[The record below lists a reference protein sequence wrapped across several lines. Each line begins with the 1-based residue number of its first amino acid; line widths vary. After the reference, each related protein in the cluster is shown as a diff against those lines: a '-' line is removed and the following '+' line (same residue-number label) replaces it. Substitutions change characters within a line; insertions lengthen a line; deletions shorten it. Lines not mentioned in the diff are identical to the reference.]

1 MGSLL
6 IKRIVLL
13 TLFLSCNNIWLIAND
28 KQNQTTPLYKDKG
41 SEELQ
46 NFKNIIWSTYFGET
60 GNDYINQIAMDKVG
74 NFIIGGYVNSNNL
87 PVDINSY
94 QKQNKGGNDFYIAKF
109 SSDFKL
115 IWSTYIGG
123 AKDDYLIA
131 LGIDID
137 DNIWISGEVNSS
149 DFPSTSNA
157 VSRTHSGGTK
167 DIIICKFSSDGNL
180 EYSTYLGGRDYE
192 SALTI
197 AFDNERNVYFGG
209 RSWSNNFPTTV
220 GAYQKNKFGY
230 YDGILVKFNIDSY
243 KYYGTY
249 VGITNN
255 SGTDNLYIEALTID
269 NQNNIIIGGHT
280 NSSKLTMVN
289 SKLGDK
295 FKGIY
300 DAYLIKFDNS
310 MNIIWSNYYGGSK
323 NDRLSKIDCD
333 ENGNIYGI
341 GFTKS
346 IDLEMKNSFDSVH
359 QSFEDAFLFKINSS
373 GELQW
378 STYLG
383 GNRTEGNQMDD
394 DNIDR
399 IYADIKYFN
408 NKIGI
413 VFKTNSSDL
422 PLIGNNYYS
431 KDYLGGQYDVYSM
444 ILSDNGIPIQSS
456 YLGGDN
462 LDIAFSS
469 IFTKDYIFIC
479 GNTNSTNI
487 KTTTN
492 AFQSNYKSG
501 IDGFVMKFMINKII
515 PITSN
520 NPICEGDDLLLLCD
534 SVPDAEYF
542 WSGPNGFSSNLRKTI
557 IKNAKINHSGIY
569 SLYLKIEG
577 QYSDTSYIDVI
588 VSKYLVSPGD
598 SSLIYLGS
606 AERTEDYLKLTNA
619 EIFDTGA
626 IWLRKKFSF
635 KKDFVTTFEFRVTGG
650 SNGIVKESSIPGA
663 DGFAF
668 VIQNHDYPYLG
679 QKGGDMGYTGIP
691 NSLAVEYDM
700 FQNPY
705 DLNGNHIAVQSMG
718 SEPNIANHLITKSML
733 GRNDNIP
740 IIQQNTIY
748 YSKIEYSW
756 ESKTLSIYLG
766 TDSVLQSPVLSV
778 NNFDMTTF
786 LNLEDNE
793 YAYIGFTSGTGNAYQ
808 EHQIINWVV
817 PCTNP
822 PVIIDNVGDNF
833 VNSKQMLVYP
843 NPGRDLIEI
852 ELDLPLYEKVSLS
865 LTDITG
871 KVLITILD
879 NQHLLYGKLKLPVNT
894 GDLGSGMYFLRLQ
907 TLSDIEIQKVLII
920 K

>member
-1 MGSLL
+1 MVGEKMKNLFVIGFIIILVIISNNKSLSQNN
-6 IKRIVLL
+6 IKNNPVLL
-13 TLFLSCNNIWLIAND
+13 NNLSS
-28 KQNQTTPLYKDKG
+28 LYY
-41 SEELQ
+41 
-46 NFKNIIWSTYFGET
+46 STYFGGKSNDTFSAMCLDSSGNIFTAGNTSSSDYPIVNSSSKYHGETDVTINKFDNNGKLLFSMCIGGRNDEYVQEILCDRNNNIWISGETDSDDFPVT
-60 GNDYINQIAMDKVG
+60 GNAFQ
-74 NFIIGGYVNSNNL
+74 SNNRGGTKDGYLMKFDNSGNLLFSTFWGGSNYESFAGMTLDKFDNIWVTGRTWSTNFPTTPNAQKSQLSSFYETFLFKVDKNLILVYCSLFGPSISESGTLTLSEAIVSDSDGNIYLSGYSNSAKL
-87 PVDINSY
+87 PVTVNAY
-94 QKQNKGGNDFYIAKF
+94 QRNKKGNYDGFLAKF
-109 SSDFKL
+109 DNNAGLLFCTYFGGSLQDYPSNIAVDANDNIYIQTITASQDLEVKSDNFNQVFFGSLDIYLTKFSNTGNL

-123 AKDDYLIA
+123 AGKEGEDYNA
-131 LGIDID
+131 LGKIYGSLSIKNDELYNLFRTTSSGLYSFPESYNENSAGYIDAYL
-137 DNIWISGEVNSS
+137 S
-149 DFPSTSNA
+149 
-157 VSRTHSGGTK
+157 
-167 DIIICKFSSDGNL
+167 KFDLNCNL
-180 EYSTYLGGRDYE
+180 LYSTY
-192 SALTI
+192 
-197 AFDNERNVYFGG
+197 FG
-209 RSWSNNFPTTV
+209 
-220 GAYQKNKFGY
+220 
-230 YDGILVKFNIDSY
+230 
-243 KYYGTY
+243 
-249 VGITNN
+249 
-255 SGTDNLYIEALTID
+255 
-269 NQNNIIIGGHT
+269 
-280 NSSKLTMVN
+280 
-289 SKLGDK
+289 
-295 FKGIY
+295 GIY
-300 DAYLIKFDNS
+300 DEIAGDFVLDNDGKLVICGWTNNIFDLPLKNEIQS
-310 MNIIWSNYYGGSK
+310 QNNGS
-323 NDRLSKIDCD
+323 I
-333 ENGNIYGI
+333 
-341 GFTKS
+341 
-346 IDLEMKNSFDSVH
+346 
-359 QSFEDAFLFKINSS
+359 DAFLAMFKF
-373 GELQW
+373 G
-378 STYLG
+378 
-383 GNRTEGNQMDD
+383 
-394 DNIDR
+394 
-399 IYADIKYFN
+399 
-408 NKIGI
+408 
-413 VFKTNSSDL
+413 V
-422 PLIGNNYYS
+422 S
-431 KDYLGGQYDVYSM
+431 KPV
-444 ILSDNGIPIQSS
+444 IL
-456 YLGGDN
+456 
-462 LDIAFSS
+462 
-469 IFTKDYIFIC
+469 
-479 GNTNSTNI
+479 
-487 KTTTN
+487 
-492 AFQSNYKSG
+492 
-501 IDGFVMKFMINKII
+501 
-515 PITSN
+515 SN

-557 IKNAKINHSGIY
+557 IKNAQISHSGRY
-569 SLYLKIEG
+569 SLCLKMNG
-577 QYSDTSYIDVI
+577 QYSDTSFIDVV
-588 VSKYLVSPGD
+588 VSNFLVSPSD

-606 AERTEDYLKLTNA
+606 SERTDDYLKLTNA
-619 EIFDTGA
+619 KIFDTGA

-843 NPGRDLIEI
+843 NPGSDLIEI

-865 LTDITG
+865 LTDLTG
-871 KVLITILD
+871 RVLITILD

-907 TLSDIEIQKVLII
+907 TISNIKIQKVLII